1 MDLELLP
8 GRGRIPGS
16 LLYKSPL
23 RIPGNLFPRELV
35 SPRILPDWPAPR
47 FSSSFPHTHTLS
59 APSRTARVGC
69 FFLLQRAAIQRR
81 AAASAGPRGAQH
93 RSRAAI
99 ECIVRSPDFRS
110 KRRSTVLR
118 LLHPDLRPPLL
129 PEAELPAPP
138 PEPAQAARPDGIP
151 ACRPACCSRR
161 KRCTACI
168 RAWPATPPPSPPP
181 SPDFAAAWADSFR
194 AIAAA
199 EAADH
204 RAPACFRE
212 ATAGCPCDHSAACF
226 APGSPPARL
235 ELQQIS
241 ALAARTLS
249 SHAHHPATGPG
260 VRDWA
265 LSLIPDLTLASLLK
279 VIEYAQELDNNSSEG

>member
-1 MDLELLP
+1 M
-8 GRGRIPGS
+8 
-16 LLYKSPL
+16 
-23 RIPGNLFPRELV
+23 
-35 SPRILPDWPAPR
+35 
-47 FSSSFPHTHTLS
+47 
-59 APSRTARVGC
+59 
-69 FFLLQRAAIQRR
+69 
-81 AAASAGPRGAQH
+81 
-93 RSRAAI
+93 
-99 ECIVRSPDFRS
+99 
-110 KRRSTVLR
+110 LR

-151 ACRPACCSRR
+151 ACRPDCCARR
-161 KRCTACI
+161 KRCTACV

-181 SPDFAAAWADSFR
+181 SPDSSAIFAAAWADSVR
-194 AIAAA
+194 AIASA

-204 RAPACFRE
+204 RPPACFRA
-212 ATAGCPCDHSAACF
+212 ATTGCPAEHSAACL
-226 APGSPPARL
+226 AAAAPPARQ

-249 SHAHHPATGPG
+249 SHAHHPATGQG

-279 VIEYAQELDNNSSEG
+279 VIEYAQELDNNSSED